1 MPETFA
7 IKVRAVMRNCNSQP
21 DPKLIVRGHAPLI
34 VITPDVLDK
43 NPDVMTVDIDSTGF
57 EVIELAAMLRALSD
71 TLLDGAGKEV
81 KTTTKPGDVDWDDL
95 EASAEDLGEHDPDGA
110 SK

>member
-1 MPETFA
+1 MNDKFA
-7 IKVRAVMRNCNSQP
+7 IQVRAVMRSCHSKVEP
-21 DPKLIVRGHAPLI
+21 ELIVKGHHPI
-34 VITPDVLDK
+34 VVITPDVKDK

-81 KTTTKPGDVDWDDL
+81 KTTVPPEAWDWDSLANGPRMEGD
-95 EASAEDLGEHDPDGA
+95 DRGE
-110 SK
+110 